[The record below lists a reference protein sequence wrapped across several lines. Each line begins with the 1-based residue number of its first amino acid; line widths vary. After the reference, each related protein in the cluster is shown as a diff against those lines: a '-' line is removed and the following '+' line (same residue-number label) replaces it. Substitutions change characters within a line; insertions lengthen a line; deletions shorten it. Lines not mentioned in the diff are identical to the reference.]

1 MRKFISTALPIILL
15 SLLAF
20 TAGAQQ
26 LSGTILDEGQKPLA
40 GASVDIRRTTD
51 SSVIKYTVSDGQG
64 KYLFNGIASGNYFL
78 HATHLGYADQRSAPF
93 TVKGNEGV
101 SIPPLLMNRASG
113 NLAAV
118 TVSSHKP
125 VIEVKADR
133 TILNI
138 EGSVNAVGQDML
150 ELLRKSPGV
159 MIDKDNN
166 ISLSG
171 KNGVKVYI
179 DGREVPLNGTDL
191 SDYLKTIQSTNVESI
206 EIISNPSAKY
216 DAAGNGGIINI
227 RLKKNK
233 SFGNNG
239 SLTGGYNIGTHSN
252 YNGGLSLNHRDS
264 RINWFGN
271 YNYNYTTN
279 ANYINLYRRQLDTL
293 FDQHSTITPSTGTHT
308 FKTGLDYFL
317 NKNNTL
323 GIMVD
328 GAFSDYTVRT
338 ISSTPISYIP
348 TDQVSRI
355 LQANNS
361 TNGRRD
367 NGTLN
372 LNYHHTD
379 STGHD
384 LSMDGDY
391 GIYRIRSDQLQPNL
405 YFDPS
410 GGSLLYS
417 DIYNMLAPTNID
429 IYSFKTDY
437 EQNFK
442 KGRLGLGVKTSYV
455 TSGNDFQQYD
465 VYPTTKLMDTLQS
478 NSFNYK
484 ENINAAYANYNR
496 PLKGWVIQ
504 AGVRVEN
511 TNAKGVSNGY
521 RLGNND
527 YVVYDSGFD
536 RHYTD
541 LFPSAAVTYN
551 KNPMK
556 QWTLTYSRRIDRPAY
571 QDLNPFEF
579 KLDEYT
585 YRKGNTG
592 LRPQYTNTIGLTH
605 VYKYKLTTTLNYSHV
620 KDVFSQLV
628 DTTDRSKAFL
638 TKKNLATQDITSL
651 NISYPLQLQW
661 YSLFANLNTYYSM
674 YKANFGAG
682 RMVNLN
688 VFAMNIFAQ
697 QSARLGKG
705 WTAEV
710 SGFYSSPSIWQG
722 TFKTH
727 AIGNIDG
734 GIQKT
739 VLQKKGTIKVSV
751 SDIFNTLHFTAVSD
765 FAGQYLRATGGS
777 ESRQLKVY
785 FTYKFGNTQVKTA
798 RQRKTGSDEEGKR
811 VGSQGGGLSN

>member
-1 MRKFISTALPIILL
+1 MLL

-20 TAGAQQ
+20 TASAQQ
-26 LSGTILDEGQKPLA
+26 FSGIILDEGQKPLA
-40 GASVDIRRTTD
+40 GASVDIRRATD
-51 SSVIKYTVSDGQG
+51 SSIIKYTVSDEQG
-64 KYLFNGIASGNYFL
+64 KYLFKSIAPGNYFL
-78 HATHLGYADQRSAPF
+78 HVSHLGYADQRSATF
-93 TVKGNEGV
+93 AVKGNDGV
-101 SIPPLLMNRASG
+101 SIPPLLMNKASA
-113 NLAAV
+113 NLAAA
-118 TVSSHKP
+118 TVSSRKP

-138 EGSVNAVGQDML
+138 EGSVNAVGQDVL

-179 DGREVPLNGTDL
+179 DGRQVPLNGTDL

-293 FDQHSTITPSTGTHT
+293 FDQHSTITPSTGAHT

-328 GAFSDYTVRT
+328 GAFSDYTVHT

-348 TDQVSRI
+348 SDQVSRI

-367 NGTLN
+367 NGNLN

-391 GIYRIRSDQLQPNL
+391 GIYRLRSNQLQPNL

-410 GGSLLYS
+410 GSSLLYS

-504 AGVRVEN
+504 AGIRVEN

-521 RLGNND
+521 KLGSND

-661 YSLFANLNTYYSM
+661 YSLFANLNTYYSI

-785 FTYKFGNTQVKTA
+785 FTYKFGNTQLKTA
-798 RQRKTGSDEEGKR
+798 RQRKTGAEEEGKR
-811 VGSQGGGLSN
+811 VGSQGGGLAN